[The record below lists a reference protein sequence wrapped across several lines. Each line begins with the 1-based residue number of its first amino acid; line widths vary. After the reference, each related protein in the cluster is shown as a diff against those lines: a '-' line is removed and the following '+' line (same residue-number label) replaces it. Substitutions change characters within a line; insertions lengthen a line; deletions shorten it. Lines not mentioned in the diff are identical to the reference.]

1 MLRMTKQTDYGIVLM
16 THFAGEPEAQHSAP
30 ELAAAL
36 AIPLPMVSKILKL
49 LARDGLLLSHRGV
62 RGGYT
67 LARAP
72 AAISVASV
80 VAALEGPI
88 AMTECVDEGH
98 GQGHDCLREPICAV
112 RTHWQVINRVVFEA
126 LENISL
132 AAMTRP
138 AGPADLVR
146 LGGHRTVA
154 SAARS
159 GPLAGRIEGG
169 AS

>member
-16 THFAGEPEAQHSAP
+16 THFASAPGAQYSAP

-36 AIPLPMVSKILKL
+36 SIPLPMVSKILKL
-49 LARDGLLLSHRGV
+49 LARDGLLVSQRGV
-62 RGGYT
+62 RGGYM
-67 LARAP
+67 LARGP
-72 AAISVASV
+72 AAISVASI

-88 AMTECVDEGH
+88 AMTECVEEGH

-132 AAMTRP
+132 AEMTRP
-138 AGPADLVR
+138 AQGAGLVV
-146 LGGHRTVA
+146 LGGRRNLAGVTGTA
-154 SAARS
+154 SAP
-159 GPLAGRIEGG
+159 GNQL
-169 AS
+169 